1 MEFLRM
7 SCYLV
12 QQRFDEIS
20 RKYSGQIALYFQD
33 ESISYENLYLSSNR
47 IAHSLRRHGV
57 QRGDR
62 IAIILPK
69 STNSIRAILGTLK
82 ADAIYVPIDFRAPSK
97 RIEEIIVDCSPS
109 GIICDKSTINQMDSI
124 LLMHK
129 KRPTLWVLGAERGDD
144 PQGGVLCENDVQ
156 DESNEKPD
164 YSNIDEDIA
173 YILYTSGST
182 GKPKGVM
189 ISHLNI
195 FNYINWATDYFQI
208 HGSDRILNT
217 ALFHYDMSTFD
228 IYCALHTG
236 ASLTIVPEKVLLFP
250 NRIIDMIEQSRISIW
265 KGVSSLLAYIAK
277 LHGLDQGR
285 MNSLRKIIF
294 SGENLPTK
302 YLIEW
307 MRTYPEK
314 EFYNAYGPTECT
326 GISTCY
332 RIEQIPPDANARIP
346 IGKACANSEVFS
358 LHDGATLAR
367 VGEVAELYIRGSSV
381 GHGYWNDAEK
391 TRRSFVRNPLNERA
405 NEIVYGTGDLVRQLE
420 DGNYVFCGRKDFQIK
435 HMGHRIELGEIEYA
449 LQGVEHVKDAA
460 VIAAKEAADENEQIV
475 AFIEIDGEADVDEIH
490 ERLKDRLPQHMMPT
504 KIKVLS
510 QIRRLENGKID
521 RQSLGSSWASEKPE

>member
-1 MEFLRM
+1 MNCF
-7 SCYLV
+7 LV
-12 QQRFDEIS
+12 QPRFDEIS
-20 RKYSGQIALYFQD
+20 RKYSGQTALYFQD
-33 ESISYENLYLSSNR
+33 ESISYENLYLSSNQ
-47 IAHSLRRHGV
+47 IAHSLKRHGV

-62 IAIILPK
+62 IAIVLPK
-69 STNSIRAILGTLK
+69 SINSIRAILGILK
-82 ADAIYVPIDFRAPSK
+82 ADAIYVPIDFRAPQK
-97 RIEEIIVDCSPS
+97 RIEEIIADCSPS
-109 GIICDKSTINQMDSI
+109 GIICDKSTMDRLDSI
-124 LLMHK
+124 LLLNK
-129 KRPTLWVLGAERGDD
+129 NRPTLWLLGTEKGGDSR
-144 PQGGVLCENDVQ
+144 GGVLCEKDIQ
-156 DESNEKPD
+156 EESNEEPD

-208 HGSDRILNT
+208 DGNDHILNT
-217 ALFHYDMSTFD
+217 SLFHYDMSTFD

-236 ASLTIVPEKVLLFP
+236 ATLTIVPEKVLLFP
-250 NRIIDMIEQSRISIW
+250 NRIIDIVEQRSIRIW
-265 KGVSSLLAYIAK
+265 KGVSSLLAYMAK
-277 LHGLDQGR
+277 LHSLDYGR

-302 YLIEW
+302 YLVEW

-332 RIEQIPPDANARIP
+332 RIEQIPSDANARIP

-391 TRRSFVRNPLNERA
+391 TRQSFVRNPLNDRSD
-405 NEIVYGTGDLVRQLE
+405 EIVYRTGDLVRQLD

-460 VIAAKEAADENEQIV
+460 VIVAREARDENEQIV
-475 AFIEIDGEADVDEIH
+475 AFIEIDGEADVDEIR

-504 KIKVLS
+504 KIKVVY
-510 QIRRLENGKID
+510 QISRSESGKID
-521 RQSLGSSWASEKPE
+521 RQSLRSSWMSERPE

>member
-1 MEFLRM
+1 MN
-7 SCYLV
+7 CYLV

-20 RKYSGQIALYFQD
+20 REYSRQTALYFQD
-33 ESISYENLYLSSNR
+33 ESISYENLYRSSNQ
-47 IAHSLRRHGV
+47 IAHSLKRHGI

-62 IAIILPK
+62 IAIVLPK
-69 STNSIRAILGTLK
+69 SINSIRAILGALK

-97 RIEEIIVDCSPS
+97 RIEEILIDCSPS
-109 GIICDKSTINQMDSI
+109 GIICDKSTMNRMDSV
-124 LLMHK
+124 LLANKNH
-129 KRPTLWVLGAERGDD
+129 PTLWLLGTAKGDETR
-144 PQGGVLCENDVQ
+144 GGVLCEKEIQ
-156 DESNEKPD
+156 EESNEKPD

-208 HGSDRILNT
+208 DENDHILNT
-217 ALFHYDMSTFD
+217 SLFHYDMSTFD
-228 IYCALHTG
+228 IHCTLHTG

-250 NRIIDMIEQSRISIW
+250 IRIMDIIDQRSISIW

-277 LHGLDQGR
+277 LHGLDHGR

-294 SGENLPTK
+294 SGETLPTK

-307 MRTYPEK
+307 MRTYPQK

-332 RIEQIPPDANARIP
+332 RIEQMPSDASARIP
-346 IGKACANSEVFS
+346 IGKACANCEVFA

-367 VGEVAELYIRGSSV
+367 VGEVAELCIRGSSV

-391 TRRSFVRNPLNERA
+391 TRQSFVRNPLNERS
-405 NEIVYGTGDLVRQLE
+405 NEIIYRTGDLVRQLD
-420 DGNYVFCGRKDFQIK
+420 DGNYVFCGRKDSQIK

-449 LQGVEHVKDAA
+449 LQGVKHVKDAA
-460 VIAAKEAADENEQIV
+460 VIVAKEAGNENQQIV
-475 AFIEIDGEADVDEIH
+475 AFIEIDEEADVDKIH
-490 ERLKDRLPQHMMPT
+490 ERLRDRLPQHMMPT

-510 QIRRLENGKID
+510 EISRLESGKID
-521 RQSLGSSWASEKPE
+521 RRSLTSSWTSKRPE